1 MMDVDGAVTGDR
13 SRTIRRSCYAAVVV
27 VMGCLS
33 GCSAGSAP
41 VTGVLTG
48 NARACA
54 SLASVPMANLG
65 VYRGSVL
72 VARGRVPDDTTYR
85 FVLPPGTYDITNTGN
100 RDGGSGRSVTV
111 VAGKTSQMDVPNLC
125 F

>member
-1 MMDVDGAVTGDR
+1 MTAGR
-13 SRTIRRSCYAAVVV
+13 SRTIRCSCLGAVVV
-27 VMGCLS
+27 VVGSLS
-33 GCSAGSAP
+33 GCSAGPTP

-54 SLASVPMANLG
+54 GLASIPMANLG

-72 VARGRVPDDTTYR
+72 VASKRVPDNTTYR
-85 FVLPPGTYDITNTGN
+85 FVVPPGIYYITNTGN
-100 RDGGSGRSVTV
+100 VDGGSGRSVTV
-111 VAGKTSQMDVPNLC
+111 VAGKTSEMDVPNLC